1 MFVKALEASDE
12 AFCNKA
18 KDEDLLLVPATGF
31 GCPGYVRISYCVD
44 EEMIKRSFAAFK
56 RLKEK
61 YNN

>member
-1 MFVKALEASDE
+1 MFVKALEKSDE

-18 KDEDLLLVPATGF
+18 KEEDLLLVPATGF

-44 EEMIKRSFAAFK
+44 EEMIKRSFSAFK

-61 YNN
+61 YKN